1 MKGGFFPRTFM
12 LLFFLATGTGVG
24 PAIGQPKGEKLFQN
38 KCASCHTVG
47 GGRLVGP
54 DLAGVED
61 RRPEDWIRSF
71 IRSSQDMIKS
81 GDEYAQKRFKEF
93 NKTVMPDQ
101 DLTDQELDAL
111 LGYIEEKGAG
121 AEKATAETGGSEEE
135 GDAQTDAKGS
145 GQKAQATEKGD
156 KDKAAVAELSQKELI
171 EKGMDYFQG
180 KERFDNGGPA
190 CNSCH
195 HVNHDEV
202 VSGGALA
209 KELTTAYSR
218 LGGKG
223 IEGMLKNP
231 AFPAMKKSYE
241 NADLTAKEI
250 ASLKAFLKE
259 VDEEHIYQ
267 TSGNYENYFLW
278 GGGIGILCLLFLF
291 SLTWMKRKKDPVNQ
305 KIFKRQVRSM

>member
-1 MKGGFFPRTFM
+1 MKGGFFPRTLI
-12 LLFFLATGTGVG
+12 LLFFLAGSIGVG
-24 PAIGQPKGEKLFQN
+24 PATGQPKGETLFQN

-61 RRPEDWIRSF
+61 RRPEDWIREF
-71 IRSSQDMIKS
+71 IRSSQDMINS
-81 GDEYAQKRFKEF
+81 GDEYAKKRFKEF
-93 NKTVMPDQ
+93 NETVMPDQ

-111 LGYIEEKGAG
+111 LAYIEEEGAG
-121 AEKATAETGGSEEE
+121 AEKATAETGGSKEDGDGTETE
-135 GDAQTDAKGS
+135 GSA
-145 GQKAQATEKGD
+145 QKAEEAEKAD
-156 KDKAAVAELSQKELI
+156 KDKGAVAKLSQKELI
-171 EKGMDYFQG
+171 EKGMAYFQG
-180 KERFDNGGPA
+180 KERFKNGGPA

-195 HVNHDEV
+195 HVKHDEV
-202 VSGGALA
+202 VSGGGLA

-231 AFPAMKKSYE
+231 AFPAMQKSYE
-241 NADLTAKEI
+241 NADLTAKEV

-267 TSGNYENYFLW
+267 TKANYGNYFLW
-278 GGGIGILCLLFLF
+278 GGGIGIICLLIFF

-305 KIFKRQVRSM
+305 KIFKRQVRSR